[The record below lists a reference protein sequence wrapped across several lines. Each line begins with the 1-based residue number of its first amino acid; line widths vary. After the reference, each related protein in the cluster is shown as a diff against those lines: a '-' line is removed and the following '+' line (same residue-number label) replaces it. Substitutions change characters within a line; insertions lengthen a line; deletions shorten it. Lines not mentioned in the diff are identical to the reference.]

1 MVGAAPIAC
10 DEHTKQDVSTL
21 WRDDRVAEGLRWA
34 VLDYSHQ
41 ARIQAARNSV
51 MLNRSGMVVVFP
63 VYNGA
68 ETLRASLECIASQ
81 EFQDIRVIILENCST
96 DDTVQI
102 ATSFCERDSRF
113 SIVRNE
119 QHLSAMDNFA
129 KAFRLGAESG
139 EFFCLRACDDFSSA
153 DFIAK
158 LVGALQSDDTKLLAA
173 CSTKSIRGNVVR
185 LKHPSP
191 SVFGFSRRYAAG
203 DVPRN
208 LTFPAEWVYGVF
220 RSSAID
226 TLMGRWY
233 EFNNPW
239 CVASYVIAEFVIRD
253 LVAYVPGP
261 TYDFMEGSGS
271 EKKYGAKS
279 FRDRLQQRLAYTH
292 GCYKLHRK
300 LPRAG
305 LFTRMKF
312 FKMCWNDA
320 RRKTRYKLLWVF

>member
-1 MVGAAPIAC
+1 MS
-10 DEHTKQDVSTL
+10 KQPGV
-21 WRDDRVAEGLRWA
+21 
-34 VLDYSHQ
+34 
-41 ARIQAARNSV
+41 
-51 MLNRSGMVVVFP
+51 VVVFP

-68 ETLRASLECIASQ
+68 KTLEASLQCIADQ
-81 EFQDIRVIILENCST
+81 EFRDFRAIILENCST
-96 DDTVQI
+96 DDTVKI
-102 ATSFCERDSRF
+102 AEKFCERDRRF
-113 SIVRNE
+113 SIVHNE

-129 KAFRLGAESG
+129 KAFRLGADSG
-139 EFFCLRACDDFSSA
+139 DFFCLRACDDFSSS
-153 DFIAK
+153 DFLSK
-158 LVGALQSDDTKLLAA
+158 LVGALEVDDSKLLATG
-173 CSTKSIRGNVVR
+173 STKSIRGDVVR

-191 SVFGFSRRYAAG
+191 STFGFPRRYAAG
-203 DVPRN
+203 EVPRN
-208 LTFPAEWVYGVF
+208 LTFPGEWVYGVF

-279 FRDRLQQRLAYTH
+279 FRDKLRQRLAYTL
-292 GCYKLHRK
+292 GCYKLLHK
-300 LPRAG
+300 LPRAS

-312 FKMCWNDA
+312 FRMCWNDA
-320 RRKTRYKLLWVF
+320 RRKTRYKLFWVF